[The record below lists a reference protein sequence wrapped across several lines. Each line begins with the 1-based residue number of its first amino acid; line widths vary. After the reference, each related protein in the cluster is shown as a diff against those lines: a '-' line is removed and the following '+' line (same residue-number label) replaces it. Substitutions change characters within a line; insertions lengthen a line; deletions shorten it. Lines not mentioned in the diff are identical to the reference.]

1 VSELNQRPLATLGEL
16 ADESVEQ
23 TGPTSD
29 FVYVDISSI
38 DRETKKII
46 EAKTLTLSQA
56 PSRAKQHLRGGDV
69 LVSMTRPNL
78 NAVALVPELLDG
90 AIGST
95 GFHVLRSRWLRPE
108 FLLRLVQS
116 QRFVDEMS
124 AMVQGALYPAV
135 RPKDIAAFTFA
146 FETPTQQTRIVAKL
160 EELLSDLDAGVAELK
175 AAQKKLG
182 QYRQSLLKAAVEGAL
197 TAEWRDKH
205 KPTETGAQLLQ
216 RILTERRARWEA
228 KQLAKFA
235 EQGKTPPKD
244 WQKKYPEPV
253 QPDTTDL
260 PELPEGWVWA
270 SIDQL
275 TVEQKYGSSSK
286 TNEDPTGIPVLRMG
300 NIQDG
305 DLDFSNLKYLPVDHD
320 EFPGLHLQDGDLL
333 FNRTN
338 SPELVGKT
346 AVYRSQI
353 SPCSFAS
360 YLISVRFSGGYIPE
374 LASAFINSAYGKR
387 WIKSV
392 VVQQVGQANVN
403 GSKLSALAVTVP
415 PFKEQQEIISALH
428 VQASEIVDQLKI
440 VDVFLKQSNAQRQNI
455 LCAAFSGQLVP
466 QDPNDEPA
474 SVLLERIRAERAER
488 EKQPK
493 ARKTKQQKEIATMVS
508 KLIDVLAEAGD
519 WVPAQEAFRRCG
531 VADGALTDRIEELYA
546 ELRKLDKAGR
556 LAVEAVTDA
565 QGRKLYDKLKL
576 LAA

>member
-1 VSELNQRPLATLGEL
+1 MSELNQRPLATLGEL

-216 RILTERRARWEA
+216 RILTERRARWDA